1 VNFLHENVPEE
12 QRRLLLRGKIA
23 VRQIG
28 NEVGAA
34 GMTDEN
40 ILPLLHH
47 LRRPTFFTRD
57 ADFYRRGLRHERY
70 CLVWLD
76 VRPAD
81 VAEHVRKFLRHP
93 AFKAQAKRMGWVAH
107 VAPSGISAWGPGAE
121 KESHWPWPTKGRK

>member
-1 VNFLHENVPEE
+1 VNVLDENVPEQ
-12 QRRLLLRGKIA
+12 QRLLLLRGKIA

-34 GMTDEN
+34 GMTDED

-57 ADFYRRGLRHERY
+57 SDFYRRGLRHERY

-76 VRPAD
+76 VRFTD
-81 VAEHVRKFLRHP
+81 VAEYVRKFLRHP
-93 AFKAQAKRMGWVAH
+93 AFKAQARRMGWVVQ

-121 KESHWPWPTKGRK
+121 KETQWPWPTKGRK